1 MKRWIVGLLLVAGA
15 WLACPGPVVRGQ
27 SSDAPLFD
35 DGTLHRVDLWV
46 NSRDWAFLRA
56 NFQLNDYYPA
66 TLKWRDQTVRNVGI
80 RSRGTGSR
88 SPFKPGLR
96 VDFSRFTTGQRFLGL
111 KALVLDN
118 LTQDASFLHE
128 LVAMKLFRRLEIQ
141 APREALAA
149 VYVNNTYA
157 GVYAVVEEP
166 DDTAMARM
174 FGDGSGYLHEYKWLY
189 EYRFEDLGDDLE
201 RYRALFEPR
210 TRELETSFALFEPI
224 AAMVRTFNQAPDEE
238 FEEKA
243 SEYLD
248 LSRFLAYAGAQAY
261 LAEWDGL
268 LGYAGLNNFYLYR
281 RAGSHRFDIV
291 PWDEDNA
298 FGPLDYPLD
307 SYHEG
312 NVLMRRLMEREPWRD
327 VYFSAVLAAAASAE
341 EGREADPEAPGVLAG
356 G

>member
-56 NFQLNDYYPA
+56 NFQLNEYYPA
-66 TLKWRDQTVRNVGI
+66 SFKWRDQTVRNVGI

-189 EYRFEDLGDDLE
+189 EYRFEDLGDDLP
-201 RYRALFEPR
+201 RYAELFEPR
-210 TRELETSFALFEPI
+210 TRELEPASTLFEPI
-224 AAMVRTFNQAPDEE
+224 AAMVRTFNDAPDEE
-238 FEEKA
+238 FEENA
-243 SEYLD
+243 GQVMD
-248 LSRFLAYAGAQAY
+248 LRAFVSHAAAQAY
-261 LAEWDGL
+261 VAEWDGL

-281 RAGSHRFDIV
+281 LAASRRFSPI

-298 FGPLDYPLD
+298 FRALDYPVD
-307 SYHEG
+307 SNLEG
-312 NVLMRRLMEREPWRD
+312 NVLMRRL
-327 VYFSAVLAAAASAE
+327 
-341 EGREADPEAPGVLAG
+341 
-356 G
+356 